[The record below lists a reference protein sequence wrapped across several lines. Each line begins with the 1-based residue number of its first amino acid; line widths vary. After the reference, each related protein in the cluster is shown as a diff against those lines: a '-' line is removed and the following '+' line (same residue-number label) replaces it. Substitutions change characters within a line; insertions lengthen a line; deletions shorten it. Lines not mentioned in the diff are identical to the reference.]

1 MALPERAARYIF
13 KINNAA
19 PDVLV
24 IESATQLNKPL
35 FMPEEYFDLKE
46 FFSRIIQA
54 EKLDIV
60 LKKI

>member
-13 KINNAA
+13 KVSNSDPNT
-19 PDVLV
+19 LL
-24 IESATQLNKPL
+24 IESATQFNKPL
-35 FMPEEYFDLKE
+35 FLPEEYFDLKE

-54 EKLDIV
+54 QKLDIA